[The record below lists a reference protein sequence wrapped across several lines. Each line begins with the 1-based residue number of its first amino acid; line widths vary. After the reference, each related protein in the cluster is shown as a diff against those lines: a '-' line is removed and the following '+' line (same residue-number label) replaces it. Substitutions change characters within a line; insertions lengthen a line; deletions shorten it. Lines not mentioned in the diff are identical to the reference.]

1 MTTKARVFVAL
12 LVVLVPRVVVAEC
25 LLVRPSDAAQSAAVV
40 FSGIAMNERGKITF
54 EVDSVWK
61 GPVTKQFFV
70 ILLSGVEQFEFTFGQ
85 KYLVFG
91 RTPTEAERRFL
102 NLGIADR
109 QVFVMGMCGDGTR
122 DMARVTRQEFA
133 ELGRARVPV
142 R

>member
-1 MTTKARVFVAL
+1 MTTKARVLVGL
-12 LVVLVPRVVVAEC
+12 LVVLLPRVAVAEC
-25 LLVRPSDAAQSAAVV
+25 ILVRPSHAVQSAAVA
-40 FSGIAMNERGKITF
+40 FSGTAMNERGKITF

-85 KYLVFG
+85 KYLVFA
-91 RTPTEAERRFL
+91 RIPTEPERRYL

-122 DMARVTRQEFA
+122 EMARVTRQEIA